1 MPPSSPIDLRSD
13 TAIQPTAAML
23 ESVRDLMFA
32 DDMLRE
38 DDATNALLQRAC
50 EILDAEDAVLTPSGT
65 MSNQIAVIT
74 LTSPGD
80 EVILGPESHVRNLEG
95 AGLAANAGVQVRCVP
110 VEQGVYDTDALE
122 RTVRHGTLQ
131 EAPTGL
137 ISLEASYDLNSGYLT
152 PLDNFREVR
161 RIASAH
167 GIPVYL
173 DGARLFNTA
182 HALGVEPAEIVREV
196 DAVQFCLNKGLGAPL
211 GSLLLGSAPFIERAR
226 RVRQRLG
233 GGMRHTGLLAAPG
246 LLALQDWQ
254 QTIAADHEAA
264 QWLAQRVST
273 VAGITV
279 VNQPVQTNIVTLAIA
294 ESVLST
300 DAFVDDLAARGVL
313 VKRVAADQVRLVM
326 HRSAGPEDL
335 ERACAAIEDVLRP
348 EGVVG

>member
-1 MPPSSPIDLRSD
+1 MPRTSPIDLRSD

-23 ESVRDLMFA
+23 DSVRDLLFR

-38 DDATNALLQRAC
+38 DDATNTLLRRAC
-50 EILDAEDAVLTPSGT
+50 ELLGTEDAVLTPSGT
-65 MSNQIAVIT
+65 MSNQIAVIA

-80 EVILGPESHVRNLEG
+80 EVVLGPESHVRNLEG

-110 VEQGVYDTDALE
+110 VEHGVYDTDALE
-122 RTVRHGTLQ
+122 RTVRPGSLQ

-161 RIASAH
+161 RVASGH

-182 HALGVEPAEIVREV
+182 HALGVAPAEIVQEV

-211 GSLLLGSAPFIERAR
+211 GSLLLGSAPFIDRAR

-246 LLALQDWQ
+246 LLALEDWQ
-254 QTIAADHEAA
+254 ETIAADHEAA
-264 QWLAQRVST
+264 QWVAQRVNALPG
-273 VAGITV
+273 VTV
-279 VNQPVQTNIVTLAIA
+279 VNRPVRTNIVTLAIA
-294 ESVLST
+294 ETVLST
-300 DAFVDDLAARGVL
+300 DDFVDGLAARGVL
-313 VKRVAADQVRLVM
+313 VKRIAADRVRLVM
-326 HRSAGPEDL
+326 HRSVGPEEL
-335 ERACAAIEDVLRP
+335 EVACAAIEDVLGP
-348 EGVVG
+348 EGVG